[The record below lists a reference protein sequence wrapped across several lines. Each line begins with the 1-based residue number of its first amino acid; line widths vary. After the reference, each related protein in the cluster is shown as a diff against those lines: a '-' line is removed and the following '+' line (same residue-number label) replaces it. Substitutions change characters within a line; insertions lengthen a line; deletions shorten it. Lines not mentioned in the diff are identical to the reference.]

1 MQHNPGFKLC
11 LFLPLLQCIIDKMMS
26 PAFVSFTMLF
36 KRISNSLKYISNISF
51 IFNEYLRAFIFK
63 YLRQKI
69 HIIHKTL
76 KQLRENKQTMYYMHL
91 HTCVHVH
98 CMGGGVWITV
108 ATLLTTLSALFPAER
123 WHTVAQRWASHFF
136 MWMMEQDPAEFL
148 IPFMPEEAMAGSWK
162 TTLWN
167 PSRRCN

>member
-36 KRISNSLKYISNISF
+36 KRISNF
-51 IFNEYLRAFIFK
+51 RAFIFK
-63 YLRQKI
+63 HLRWKI

-76 KQLRENKQTMYYMHL
+76 KQLRENKQTMYDMHL

-98 CMGGGVWITV
+98 CMGGSVWITV
-108 ATLLTTLSALFPAER
+108 ATLLTTLRALVPCRKMPHSCPAFGVSFLHVNDGEGSC
-123 WHTVAQRWASHFF
+123 WISHTVPHARGGNGRVLKDHL
-136 MWMMEQDPAEFL
+136 ME
-148 IPFMPEEAMAGSWK
+148 PFKKMQLSPDGSRV
-162 TTLWN
+162 N
-167 PSRRCN
+167 SA